1 MAAAAE
7 ISRRLGFKGGM
18 KMKRDDLI
26 GCGIVFLFGGIT
38 AILSLRMPMGTF
50 RMAGS
55 GLFPFCLGILLMG
68 LSLLFLLNL
77 LFAKASTPQKPEIAA
92 PPHSATKQMLKFLGA
107 SALAAAGLGILG
119 YPLTSFLLMLLLL
132 RILGIKRPVLL
143 ITLALVTAAASY
155 LLFVQFLRIPLPKGL
170 IGL

>member
-1 MAAAAE
+1 
-7 ISRRLGFKGGM
+7 
-18 KMKRDDLI
+18 MKRDELI

-38 AILSLRMPMGTF
+38 AILSLQMPMGTF

-55 GLFPFCLGILLMG
+55 GLFPFCLGILLMV
-68 LSLLFLLNL
+68 LSLLFLLDL
-77 LFAKASTPQKPEIAA
+77 LFAKALPPQKPEIAA
-92 PPHSATKQMLKFLGA
+92 PHSATKQMLKFLGA

-143 ITLALVTAAASY
+143 ITLPLVTAAASY